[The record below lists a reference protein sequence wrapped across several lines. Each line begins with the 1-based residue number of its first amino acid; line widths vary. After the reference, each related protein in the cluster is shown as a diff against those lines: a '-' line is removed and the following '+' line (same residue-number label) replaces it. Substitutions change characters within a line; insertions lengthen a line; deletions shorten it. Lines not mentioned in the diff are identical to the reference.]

1 MSRLR
6 VAAALLSS
14 FLVLVGV
21 AAAAVAPSG
30 PPTSTATGGAAASVE
45 TLATQAAIDALKR
58 GGNAVDAA
66 VTAAGVL
73 GVAEPFSCGIGGGG
87 FMVIRKPGGGVTTI
101 DSREKAPAAMRP
113 ESFFEDGKALVMND
127 ARFSGLSGG
136 VPGTVAGWSKA
147 LRLTE
152 RGR

>member
-30 PPTSTATGGAAASVE
+30 PPTSTGTGGAAASVE
-45 TLATQAAIDALKR
+45 TLATQAAIDALRR

-66 VTAAGVL
+66 VTAAAVL
-73 GVAEPFSCGIGGGG
+73 GVTEPFSCGIGGGG
-87 FMVIRKPGGGVTTI
+87 FMVIRTPDGQTTTI
-101 DSREKAPAAMRP
+101 DSREVAPAAMQP
-113 ESFFEDGKALVMND
+113 DSFWEKGAPLPFNE
-127 ARFSGLSGG
+127 ARWSG
-136 VPGTVAGWSKA
+136 
-147 LRLTE
+147 R
-152 RGR
+152 

>member
-14 FLVLVGV
+14 FLVLIGV

-30 PPTSTATGGAAASVE
+30 PPTSTGTGGAAASVE
-45 TLATQAAIDALKR
+45 TLATQAAIDALKG

-87 FMVIRKPGGGVTTI
+87 FTGTPRA
-101 DSREKAPAAMRP
+101 S
-113 ESFFEDGKALVMND
+113 DGK
-127 ARFSGLSGG
+127 
-136 VPGTVAGWSKA
+136 GTAIQGAG
-147 LRLTE
+147 E
-152 RGR
+152 